1 MANKLILEKKA
12 LVVDEI
18 ASKIK
23 ENAGVVFVDY
33 RGLTDEEISLVIQK
47 NELSEDNSKMITG
60 QHSENNKKL

>member
-33 RGLTDEEISLVIQK
+33 RGLTDEEITSLRKDRKSVV
-47 NELSEDNSKMITG
+47 
-60 QHSENNKKL
+60 

>member
-23 ENAGVVFVDY
+23 ENAGK
-33 RGLTDEEISLVIQK
+33 TD
-47 NELSEDNSKMITG
+47 
-60 QHSENNKKL
+60 